1 MRLRGANEEGSG
13 TGNEDL
19 KLYATLS
26 RAPFPKSYLGKVF
39 LAAFLG
45 THVPLLS
52 LVVYLARDP
61 RRIGSRVT
69 GRILSVALLATLGG
83 TAATLWAMSAL
94 SAPVTLA
101 SRALRRYLDRGEIP
115 ALPVGY
121 PDRAG
126 RLMTDVQYAVERLDA
141 ALRSLEELATT
152 DHVTGVYNRR
162 AAEERLA
169 EDIAR
174 AQRKGGTLTLA
185 ALDLDNF
192 KPINDEH
199 GHRAG
204 DACIKHFADFLGRNL
219 RQGDWVGRWG
229 GDEFVVGLWHAGEEA
244 QPVERILARVAEEVR
259 EKPVVL
265 PNGKEA
271 YLTFSGGWADG
282 SRGRTPRVCS
292 PRRTKPSTGPRKGEG
307 APSYA
312 PTSRGRVAA
321 PLFGPFIH
329 ERRRRGVLGSSLA
342 ESCIAPVQ
350 TPHKRGDRHPG
361 IGRTHAPC
369 HVIG

>member
-1 MRLRGANEEGSG
+1 MRLRGTNEEGSG

-26 RAPFPKSYLGKVF
+26 RAPFPKSYLGRVF

-61 RRIGSRVT
+61 RRIGSRAT
-69 GRILSVALLATLGG
+69 GRILSVALLATLSG
-83 TAATLWAMSAL
+83 TA
-94 SAPVTLA
+94 
-101 SRALRRYLDRGEIP
+101 
-115 ALPVGY
+115 VGY

-204 DACIKHFADFLGRNL
+204 DACIKQFADFLGRNL

-244 QPVERILARVAEEVR
+244 QPVERVLARVAEEVR
-259 EKPVVL
+259 ENPVVL

-271 YLTFSGGWADG
+271 YLTFSGGVGRWKPGEDAQSLFSKADEALY
-282 SRGRTPRVCS
+282 RA
-292 PRRTKPSTGPRKGEG
+292 KEG
-307 APSYA
+307 GGNSVVRA
-312 PTSRGRVAA
+312 
-321 PLFGPFIH
+321 
-329 ERRRRGVLGSSLA
+329 
-342 ESCIAPVQ
+342 
-350 TPHKRGDRHPG
+350 D
-361 IGRTHAPC
+361 
-369 HVIG
+369 

>member
-39 LAAFLG
+39 LAAFLS
-45 THVPLLS
+45 THEPLLS

-61 RRIGSRVT
+61 RRIGSRATV
-69 GRILSVALLATLGG
+69 RILSVALLATLGG
-83 TAATLWAMSAL
+83 TVATLWAMSAL

-126 RLMTDVQYAVERLDA
+126 RLMSDVQYAVERLDA

-174 AQRKGGTLTLA
+174 AQREGGTLTLA
-185 ALDLDNF
+185 ALDLDDF

-199 GHRAG
+199 GHRAW
-204 DACIKHFADFLGRNL
+204 DACIKHFADFLGCNL
-219 RQGDWVGRWG
+219 RQGDWVGRRRIRGGSVARGGRSAASGAGLGAGGRRGAREPGGATERQRGVSDLQWG
-229 GDEFVVGLWHAGEEA
+229 GG
-244 QPVERILARVAEEVR
+244 PVEAGGGRPES
-259 EKPVVL
+259 VL
-265 PNGKEA
+265 Q
-271 YLTFSGGWADG
+271 GGRSPLPG
-282 SRGRTPRVCS
+282 QGRGREL
-292 PRRTKPSTGPRKGEG
+292 RRT
-307 APSYA
+307 
-312 PTSRGRVAA
+312 
-321 PLFGPFIH
+321 
-329 ERRRRGVLGSSLA
+329 RRLA
-342 ESCIAPVQ
+342 VDE
-350 TPHKRGDRHPG
+350 
-361 IGRTHAPC
+361 
-369 HVIG
+369 